1 MQAATTANLNAPYVG
16 ISEANEVSL
25 NAYPN
30 PATDY
35 LTIEAGSNI
44 SEISIYNVMGQKVYD
59 NNKVNGELFVVDT
72 KDMASGMYMV
82 VIRTD
87 KGVAS
92 QRFSV
97 VR

>member
-16 ISEANEVSL
+16 IGEANEVSL
-25 NAYPN
+25 NVYPN

-35 LTIEAGSNI
+35 INIEAGSVIN
-44 SEISIYNVMGQKVYD
+44 EVRVYNPMGQEVYT
-59 NNKVNGELFVVDT
+59 NNNVNSENLIVNMQ
-72 KDMASGMYMV
+72 DMATGMYMV
-82 VIRTD
+82 TIRTD

-92 QRFSV
+92 HRISV